1 MVIIHHYPLH
11 EPGSTRSWLT
21 RSKFPSLSLGAPDDE
36 IGLLLFGFDEAK
48 WKELRKK
55 TLQEEE
61 SESLKNKLVI

>member
-48 WKELRKK
+48 
-55 TLQEEE
+55 
-61 SESLKNKLVI
+61 